1 MPKQKEFKGMQVI
14 EVPIDDIIFAE
25 YNPRRLTE
33 SQHKSLKDSLTRFG
47 MVDPVIV
54 NQHPARKNIMVG
66 GHMRAR
72 VWKELGNKTIPA
84 VFVNLPLDKE
94 KELNVRLNK
103 NTGEWDF
110 DILANQFEIED
121 LKGWGFEEEELTGNF
136 ALVPEETEGDDD
148 IPENVET
155 RTVTGD
161 LYELG
166 NHRLLCGDSSI
177 ITNIEKVMDGENADL
192 IFTDPPY
199 GVAIG
204 DKNKALNSVQKA
216 GRCLDNIEGDCLTPD
231 NLKALLLDVF
241 KNCYI
246 AAKDKCAFY
255 VCSPQGGG
263 LGMMMMMMMMMEAG
277 LEVKHILNW
286 VKNAPTFS
294 IGRLD
299 YDYQHEPILFTWKK
313 THKKNMKG
321 DHRTSCWFIDKPRE
335 SKLHPTMKPIAIP
348 ENAILN
354 SSDKA
359 DIVLDPFGGAG
370 STLIAA
376 ERTGRHCRMLELSPR
391 YCDVIVQ
398 RYVDFCKA
406 NDRGWS
412 VKINSQDISNE
423 FSENSVK
430 K

>member
-1 MPKQKEFKGMQVI
+1 
-14 EVPIDDIIFAE
+14 
-25 YNPRRLTE
+25 
-33 SQHKSLKDSLTRFG
+33 
-47 MVDPVIV
+47 
-54 NQHPARKNIMVG
+54 
-66 GHMRAR
+66 
-72 VWKELGNKTIPA
+72 
-84 VFVNLPLDKE
+84 
-94 KELNVRLNK
+94 
-103 NTGEWDF
+103 
-110 DILANQFEIED
+110 
-121 LKGWGFEEEELTGNF
+121 
-136 ALVPEETEGDDD
+136 
-148 IPENVET
+148 
-155 RTVTGD
+155 
-161 LYELG
+161 
-166 NHRLLCGDSSI
+166 
-177 ITNIEKVMDGENADL
+177 
-192 IFTDPPY
+192 
-199 GVAIG
+199 
-204 DKNKALNSVQKA
+204 
-216 GRCLDNIEGDCLTPD
+216 
-231 NLKALLLDVF
+231 
-241 KNCYI
+241 
-246 AAKDKCAFY
+246 
-255 VCSPQGGG
+255 
-263 LGMMMMMMMMMEAG
+263 MMMMMMMMMEAG

-423 FSENSVK
+423 FSEKTVK